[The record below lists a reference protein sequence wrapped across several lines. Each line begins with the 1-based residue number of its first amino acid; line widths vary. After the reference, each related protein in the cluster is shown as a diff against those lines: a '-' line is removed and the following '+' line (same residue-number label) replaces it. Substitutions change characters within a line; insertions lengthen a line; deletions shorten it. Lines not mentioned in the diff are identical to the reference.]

1 MSMERKYKFQFNE
14 LEMQSSVTYTL
25 VSRFDIEPNILK
37 AEMDDSG
44 GVLILKLKGE
54 EENLEKAIVHVRS
67 LGISV
72 MELSKHITRD
82 HDRCIDCGSCVAVCP
97 SKAFTIDRESWEV
110 HLNFEKCVACGSC
123 LTSCP
128 THAISLTI

>member
-1 MSMERKYKFQFNE
+1 MERKYKFQFSE

-44 GVLILKLKGE
+44 GVLILKLKGDE
-54 EENLEKAIVHVRS
+54 DDLNKAVEYVQS

-82 HDRCIDCGSCVAVCP
+82 HDKCIDCGSCVAVCP
-97 SKAFTIDRESWEV
+97 SRAFTIDRDNWEV
-110 HLNFEKCVACGSC
+110 HLDFQKCVACGSC